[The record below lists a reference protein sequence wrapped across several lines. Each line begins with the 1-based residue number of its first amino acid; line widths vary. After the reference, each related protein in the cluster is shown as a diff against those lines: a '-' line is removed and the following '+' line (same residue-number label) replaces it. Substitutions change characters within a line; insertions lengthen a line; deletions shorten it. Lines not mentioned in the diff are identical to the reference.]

1 MARVGGSKEGAW
13 GGSTVSVGGRWL
25 GDTGSGG
32 ARHIVM
38 YTRFIMLKS
47 AKIRDVGL
55 FHFTVLCAR
64 MRVYIIV
71 LPESMRT
78 SVHNLAFRRCDGSAI
93 PLLLFSTSHSVD
105 IIAHIIFF
113 FFPSSPPLHFTLQ
126 YSSKP
131 YHNHRVTRPTD
142 PRLLVL
148 WMPAVRA

>member
-13 GGSTVSVGGRWL
+13 GGGSTVSVGGRWL

-78 SVHNLAFRRCDGSAI
+78 SVHNLAFRRCDGSAT

-105 IIAHIIFF
+105 IIVIFLIF
-113 FFPSSPPLHFTLQ
+113 SFHHHLLFILLK

-148 WMPAVRA
+148 WMPTVRA